1 MSSPLLYLLIAF
13 AYLLVFSTGFFS
25 ESGEE
30 AGKDEL
36 ASNIINYETLD
47 TGEVEHEADARLV
60 HFMDFTEKTEIKQ
73 NDSTVQNDNSGA
85 NQLIALNYSP
95 PTCSEHSSFAKYTSE
110 LFNRPPPAI
119 VA

>member
-25 ESGEE
+25 EAGEE
-30 AGKDEL
+30 AGKDDF

-47 TGEVEHEADARLV
+47 TGEVEHKADARLV
-60 HFMDFTEKTEIKQ
+60 HFIDFTEKTEIKQ
-73 NDSTVQNDNSGA
+73 NESTVQNDNPGTKE
-85 NQLIALNYSP
+85 IFALNYSP
-95 PTCSEHSSFAKYTSE
+95 PIYYEHSSFAKYTSE

-119 VA
+119 AA

>member
-30 AGKDEL
+30 AGKGEF
-36 ASNIINYETLD
+36 ASNIINYETLEA
-47 TGEVEHEADARLV
+47 GEDEREAEAQLV
-60 HFMDFTEKTEIKQ
+60 HFWDFTDKTEIKQ
-73 NDSTVQNDNSGA
+73 NETTVQNDNPRI
-85 NQLIALNYSP
+85 NKLIELNFSP
-95 PTCSEHSSFAKYTSE
+95 PIYAENASFAKYTSE